1 METKEKT
8 SFSLKLDKERKELK
22 ALTQK
27 YQNLLGSKHA
37 EKEGFD
43 EEKTEQAPEKSPH
56 STKTIPGQIEK
67 KRLMKVNYYDI
78 EEIGLM
84 LRYNLKL
91 RGIPIEK
98 VSDFVSETSDKSEY
112 SIAEV
117 VGILEAE
124 PFVLKEAD
132 KRVLLARYLIEDNS
146 LDYVFFDNN
155 LKASVAVIKS
165 VLKKTLGS
173 YKLFTEKEKRTFHSE
188 ISSLLLRVKPTLE
201 DTLKSSAIKKGGPSN
216 RTNTKDDLLT
226 CLKFCE
232 IHMNPKQMD
241 YFFMRLWEVEGKMD
255 AFLIERIFQVFDSS
269 HIIKE
274 EVVEKMVE
282 KEEDFEKEDDPY
294 YNKEE
299 IGKMKGGKKRE
310 SGSTKPIEEKKKI
323 EENLKEKSRKSIEK
337 GKQQEPI
344 MKESFNKNVAESIK
358 IPPLTE
364 KKEESHHI
372 KESITSND
380 LESSKM
386 TSKSKE
392 THSQVASKDNM
403 KESSKKNK
411 PQNTIED
418 SLNKKASNNHK
429 SPEKTVPSNLQSLE
443 NESEYRDKSKPKLNV
458 EVERVIPHNDKNKV
472 PLEDAQKKI
481 DDHRKSEESKKE
493 DENEYQEEF
502 GNGEDDFQKNEVD
515 YGQNEDFGTNKAE
528 VFEENKENSKENLY
542 EMNDEGGN
550 EFEKEELGDEDLG
563 ETHHK
568 DPDFEEENPGEFEEE
583 KLEDFDSGRQH
594 DLGESHQKFD
604 EEIVDSRE

>member
-8 SFSLKLDKERKELK
+8 AFSLKLDKERKEMK

-37 EKEGFD
+37 EKDGFD
-43 EEKTEQAPEKSPH
+43 EEKAEQAPEKSPH

-78 EEIGLM
+78 EEIGQM

-91 RGIPIEK
+91 RDIPIER
-98 VSDFVSETSDKSEY
+98 VSEFVSETSDKSEY
-112 SIAEV
+112 SIAEI
-117 VGILEAE
+117 VGILESE
-124 PFVLKEAD
+124 PFVVKEVD

-155 LKASVAVIKS
+155 LKASVAVIRS

-241 YFFMRLWEVEGKMD
+241 YFFMRLWEVEGKLD

-294 YNKEE
+294 ENKEE
-299 IGKMKGGKKRE
+299 IGKIKGGKKRE
-310 SGSTKPIEEKKKI
+310 SGYIKPIEEKKKI
-323 EENLKEKSRKSIEK
+323 EENLKEKNRKSIEK
-337 GKQQEPI
+337 GKQQE
-344 MKESFNKNVAESIK
+344 SFNKNIAESIK
-358 IPPLTE
+358 IPPQKE
-364 KKEESHHI
+364 KKEEDHNI
-372 KESITSND
+372 KETITSNI

-392 THSQVASKDNM
+392 THSQVASKDSM
-403 KESSKKNK
+403 MQESSKGNK
-411 PQNTIED
+411 PKNTIED
-418 SLNKKASNNHK
+418 SLNKKASNDHK
-429 SPEKTVPSNLQSLE
+429 SQEKTVPSNLQSLE
-443 NESEYRDKSKPKLNV
+443 NESEYREKSKPNLNV
-458 EVERVIPHNDKNKV
+458 EVARVIPHNDKSKV
-472 PLEDAQKKI
+472 PLEDIQKKV

-550 EFEKEELGDEDLG
+550 EFEKEELGDEDFG

-568 DPDFEEENPGEFEEE
+568 DLDFEEENPGEFEEE
-583 KLEDFDSGRQH
+583 KLEDVDGEQQH
-594 DLGESHQKFD
+594 TNNDLGESHQKFD
-604 EEIVDSRE
+604 EEIVDSKE